1 MTSTVSLMTSSK
13 DGNIVPGS
21 RIDTSTDTIKLGDGQ
36 LIKGWEL
43 GITGACQARDDNE
56 IFWESK
62 CDVIETTK

>member
-1 MTSTVSLMTSSK
+1 MKTIQKGDSVTMTSTVSLMTSSK

-43 GITGACQARDDNE
+43 GITGACQARDFNE
-56 IFWESK
+56 IF
-62 CDVIETTK
+62 